1 MSTGGR
7 IARNVATHGIDAAGV
22 SFGDFDPHEASRDFT
37 NLALPMA
44 ALVSRPSPPG
54 APATQTYSLQS

>member
-1 MSTGGR
+1 MRTRSR
-7 IARNVATHGIDAAGV
+7 ISQNVGNDDIDAAGV
-22 SFGDFDPHEASRDFT
+22 SFGGFDPHEASGDFT

-54 APATQTYSLQS
+54 APATQNYSLQS